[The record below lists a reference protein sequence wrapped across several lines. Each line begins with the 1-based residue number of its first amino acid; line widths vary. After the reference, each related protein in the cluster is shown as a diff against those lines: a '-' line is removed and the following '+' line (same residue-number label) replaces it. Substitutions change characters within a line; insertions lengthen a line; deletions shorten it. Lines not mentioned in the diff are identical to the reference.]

1 MNPTQPGVALFS
13 WEQITKNNHPLFLF
27 DELIAHLD
35 ANLRAYVRGELKIL
49 QKKLGTTMVY
59 VTHDQTEALS
69 MADRV
74 AVMHEVILQQYG
86 TPENIN
92 NKPVDTWVAGFLGE
106 PPMNFSDCELEQEDD
121 TLQVKHSTFLITL
134 LHEKA
139 SIISSMKLIRK
150 I

>member
-35 ANLRAYVRGELKIL
+35 ANLRACVRGELKIL

-59 VTHDQTEALS
+59 VIHDQTEALS

-74 AVMHEVILQQYG
+74 AVMHEVIL
-86 TPENIN
+86 
-92 NKPVDTWVAGFLGE
+92 
-106 PPMNFSDCELEQEDD
+106 
-121 TLQVKHSTFLITL
+121 
-134 LHEKA
+134 
-139 SIISSMKLIRK
+139 
-150 I
+150 

>member
-1 MNPTQPGVALFS
+1 MNSTQPGVALFS

-121 TLQVKHSTFLITL
+121 PFKLNIL
-134 LHEKA
+134 L
-139 SIISSMKLIRK
+139 S
-150 I
+150 